1 MKIKSFEKLDLK
13 NHTVLVRVDYNVP
26 LKGLKIQDDSR
37 IKETLPTLRLLLK
50 KQAKIILISHLGRP
64 EGKSSKAL
72 SLEPIAKHLQKLLGK
87 SSKQKLLFIKNFQSS
102 RDQKLLKNLQRGQIA
117 LLENIRFWP
126 EEEQN
131 NLKFSK
137 ELAQLGSIYIN
148 DAFAAAHRKHAS
160 TYQLGKLLPA
170 YGGLLIKNE
179 LAKLSPLIEKKFSN
193 ATLIVGGAKID
204 TKIGLIKTFIPKTK
218 QILIGGGLANTFLK
232 AQKYE
237 IGASLVENDKLK
249 IASQIINKINKSSS
263 KLFLPKD
270 LVVAKKL
277 SNQRKTS
284 ICNLNSVKANDKILD
299 LGPQTI
305 KQFEQAVSKSKLI
318 IWNGPLG
325 VYEFKP
331 FRQSTKAIA
340 NAIAKATKNGATTI
354 LGGGDTLDALKVLK
368 ISTKKFTHCSTAGG
382 AMLEF
387 LEGKKLP
394 GLEIISA

>member
-1 MKIKSFEKLDLK
+1 MKIKSFEKLDFK
-13 NHTVLVRVDYNVP
+13 NQTILLRVDYNVP
-26 LKGLKIQDDSR
+26 LKGIKIQDDSR
-37 IKETLPTLRLLLK
+37 IKETIPTLRLLLK

-64 EGKSSKAL
+64 DGKPSKAL

-87 SSKQKLLFIKNFQSS
+87 SIKQKILFIKNFQSS
-102 RDQKLLKNLQRGQIA
+102 REQKLLKNLQNGQIA

-126 EEEQN
+126 GEEQN
-131 NLKFSK
+131 DLKFSK
-137 ELAQLGSIYIN
+137 ELATLGDIYIN
-148 DAFAAAHRKHAS
+148 DAFATSHRKHAS

-179 LAKLSPLIEKKFSN
+179 LEKLSPLVEKKFSN

-232 AQKYE
+232 AQKYQ

-249 IASQIINKINKSSS
+249 IAAQIANKIEKSSS
-263 KLFLPKD
+263 KLLLPTD
-270 LVVAKKL
+270 LIVAKNL
-277 SNQRKTS
+277 SNQSKTS
-284 ICNLNSVKANDKILD
+284 ICALNSVKANEKILD
-299 LGPQTI
+299 LGPKTI
-305 KQFEQAVSKSKLI
+305 KQFEQAIKNSKLI

-325 VYEFKP
+325 VYEYKP
-331 FRQSTKAIA
+331 FRKSTKAVAI
-340 NAIAKATKNGATTI
+340 AIAKATKNGATTI